1 MSIGKNTIDWNKVAY
16 TIEKALSFQKMR
28 QGNIPKY
35 LWTLREGSSLDTCN
49 LLTLSTS
56 PEEVG
61 VVLLTLLDIELTSQF
76 ALDIE
81 VVALVALVVAME
93 MSMEVSLDLESFLME
108 VSLNLQSFQMK
119 VSLKLQ

>member
-1 MSIGKNTIDWNKVAY
+1 MSFNNGQTYGQMSIWKNTIDWYKVAC

-35 LWTLREGSSLDTCN
+35 LWTLREGSSLDTCS

-61 VVLLTLLDIELTSQF
+61 VVLLTLLDIELTSQL
-76 ALDIE
+76 ALEFE
-81 VVALVALVVAME
+81 VVALVKTQGTLVVVEME
-93 MSMEVSLDLESFLME
+93 T
-108 VSLNLQSFQMK
+108 
-119 VSLKLQ
+119 